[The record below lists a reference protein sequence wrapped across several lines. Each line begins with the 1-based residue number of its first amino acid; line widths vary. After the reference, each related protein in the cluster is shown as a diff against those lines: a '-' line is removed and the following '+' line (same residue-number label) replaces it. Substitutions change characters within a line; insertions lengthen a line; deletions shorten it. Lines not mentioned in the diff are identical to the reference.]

1 MPRITIRCASPERRP
16 IGVARTAR
24 TGADGATRRPRSMQ
38 ASARADRSRQVS
50 ASAARRVRSRQMMR
64 TCWRVRKRRRRRPSS
79 SSSAQSS
86 SRACN
91 WLRSSPGRQ
100 RVLQLAALGQLQQ
113 HRRVA
118 HRLLGDEITGRSHSP
133 IVLQALR
140 GPGVETG
147 RSGFI
152 EGGDGVTKGIP
163 GAFGGGQQGGRQIHR
178 RRQAHGLSCLGFRP
192 KTTGSTH
199 NVGKALQR
207 AL

>member
-1 MPRITIRCASPERRP
+1 MEPLAGQVDA
-16 IGVARTAR
+16 GV
-24 TGADGATRRPRSMQ
+24 GQG
-38 ASARADRSRQVS
+38 RQV
-50 ASAARRVRSRQMMR
+50 ATGFRQRRAAGQVAPDDAHLLAGAETPQATTELVLVGAILQPRLQLA
-64 TCWRVRKRRRRRPSS
+64 
-79 SSSAQSS
+79 AQF
-86 SRACN
+86 A
-91 WLRSSPGRQ
+91 GRQ

-118 HRLLGDEITGRSHSP
+118 HRLLGDEITGRGHSP